1 MTKST
6 IDQSIFDELDINEI
20 EDGIKTETEIEDS
33 SRVEVL

>member
-6 IDQSIFDELDINEI
+6 MDQSIFDELDIIEI
-20 EDGIKTETEIEDS
+20 EDGIKTETELEDS